1 VLAADRGGHAI
12 GQIEIDLISAPAAPS
27 PASPAALEAL
37 RRSVPAARCLPLLAA
52 LASGRPAALTL
63 DYLDDLALAL
73 RVTPGGGA

>member
-1 VLAADRGGHAI
+1 MRTTA
-12 GQIEIDLISAPAAPS
+12 
-27 PASPAALEAL
+27 
-37 RRSVPAARCLPLLAA
+37 PAARCLPLLAA